1 MKEDVFDGIIA
12 SSEKLLEKIGACN
25 SREEQTMLTITIMS
39 GIIGMCVGA
48 KNMEF
53 GNKGKGK

>member
-1 MKEDVFDGIIA
+1 MKEDVFDGIIV
-12 SSEKLLEKIGACN
+12 SGEKLLEKIGTCN

-53 GNKGKGK
+53 DKKGEN